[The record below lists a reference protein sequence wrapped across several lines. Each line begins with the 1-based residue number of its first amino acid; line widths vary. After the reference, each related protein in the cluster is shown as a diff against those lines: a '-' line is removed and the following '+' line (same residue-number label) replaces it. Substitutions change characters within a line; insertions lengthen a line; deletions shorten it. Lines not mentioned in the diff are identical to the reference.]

1 MINLSR
7 RKLLVSGLAATAGA
21 SGLAVA
27 ARLGQKYGL
36 VPPDHGGIYGLGE
49 TLTYASQRLLTRHS
63 LAREFPR
70 SRISPCPFPNE
81 LAPLTEEF
89 KRLQAGR
96 FADWRLSVDGL
107 VAEPAS
113 FSIADLKSY
122 PSRSHIT
129 ELACEEGWSYIAE
142 WIGVPLSHVLNLVG
156 VHPQAK
162 YVVYSSMEPDTWD
175 SIDMAD
181 ALHPQTFLSYGMNG
195 NELPVVHGGPL
206 RMRLPRQVGYKNI
219 KFINRLT
226 VTDSLKGLAK
236 ASALRLEKPAT
247 PGTPAS
253 DPPWTVEVRQDLGRR
268 QSARYRLADERSV
281 VPGKRVTGLWPR
293 RELYR

>member
-7 RKLLVSGLAATAGA
+7 RKLIVSGLAATAGA

-27 ARLGQKYGL
+27 ARMAQKYGL
-36 VPPDHGGIYGLGE
+36 LPPDCGGVYGLGE

-70 SRISPCPFPNE
+70 SRISPRPFPNE
-81 LAPLTEEF
+81 LAPLTEDF
-89 KRLQAGR
+89 KRLNAGG
-96 FADWRLSVDGL
+96 FADWRLSVDGM
-107 VAEPAS
+107 VAQPAS

-156 VHPQAK
+156 VLSQAR
-162 YVVYSSMEPDTWD
+162 YIVYTSMEPDTWD

-181 ALHPQTFLSYGMNG
+181 ALHPQTFLCYAMNG
-195 NELPVVHGGPL
+195 NDLPVPHGGPL
-206 RMRLPRQVGYKNI
+206 RMRLPRQIGYKNI
-219 KFINRLT
+219 KFITHLT
-226 VTDSLKGLAK
+226 VTDNLKRFGKGLG
-236 ASALRLEKPAT
+236 SAAAEA
-247 PGTPAS
+247 GYA
-253 DPPWTVEVRQDLGRR
+253 W
-268 QSARYRLADERSV
+268 Y
-281 VPGKRVTGLWPR
+281 TGI
-293 RELYR
+293 